1 MSRARRRP
9 APQPKGTCASASTV
23 PGPVVSLSNAGP
35 DGIRFNQAVV
45 GRALQ
50 TYLGVSDRDPQPLR
64 YDLARAQEVAGH
76 YDNDAAP
83 SGSDAPVTF
92 TWKGKSMTKRLT
104 GPPPH
109 SQDPYAKLTSP
120 RGIPVD
126 QLVSVLQ
133 KEIRRSNVDNAVL
146 AAYEML
152 STSADVA
159 EHLWRRLKLI
169 AVEDVGMGEPL
180 APLLLNCLHENFRAI
195 PGAGTM
201 MAVHA
206 VRLLA
211 TARKDRTSSEHADLV
226 AAKVERGELVVSVP
240 DYALCVHTR
249 AGQEMG
255 RGLTQWWE
263 DGALVNDELDT
274 ADHSYRDELIEIHRA
289 AENDGIT

>member
-1 MSRARRRP
+1 
-9 APQPKGTCASASTV
+9 
-23 PGPVVSLSNAGP
+23 
-35 DGIRFNQAVV
+35 
-45 GRALQ
+45 
-50 TYLGVSDRDPQPLR
+50 
-64 YDLARAQEVAGH
+64 
-76 YDNDAAP
+76 
-83 SGSDAPVTF
+83 
-92 TWKGKSMTKRLT
+92 MTKRLY
-104 GPPPH
+104 GPPAH
-109 SQDPYAKLTSP
+109 SEDPYAGLMSP

-133 KEIRRSNVDNAVL
+133 KEIRRGNVDNAVL

-152 STSADVA
+152 STSADVT
-159 EHLWRRLKLI
+159 EHLWRRLKII

-180 APLLLNCLHENFRAI
+180 APLLVNCLHENFRAV
-195 PGAGTM
+195 PDGDTM

-211 TARKDRTSSEHADLV
+211 AAPKDRTSSEHAYLV

-255 RGLTQWWE
+255 RGLMHWWRN
-263 DGALVNDELDT
+263 GALVAHELET

-289 AENDGIT
+289 AENDGTLRP

>member
-1 MSRARRRP
+1 
-9 APQPKGTCASASTV
+9 
-23 PGPVVSLSNAGP
+23 
-35 DGIRFNQAVV
+35 
-45 GRALQ
+45 
-50 TYLGVSDRDPQPLR
+50 
-64 YDLARAQEVAGH
+64 
-76 YDNDAAP
+76 
-83 SGSDAPVTF
+83 
-92 TWKGKSMTKRLT
+92 MTKRPI

-109 SQDPYAKLTSP
+109 NQDPYTKLTSP

-133 KEIRRSNVDNAVL
+133 KEIRRGHVDNAVL

-159 EHLWRRLKLI
+159 EHLWRRLKII

-195 PGAGTM
+195 PDAATM

-211 TARKDRTSSEHADLV
+211 TARKDRTSAEHADLV
-226 AAKVERGELVVSVP
+226 AAKVESGELVVTVP

-263 DGALVNDELDT
+263 NGAQVSNELPT
-274 ADHSYRDELIEIHRA
+274 ADHSYRDELIELHRA
-289 AENDGIT
+289 AENDGTT

>member
-1 MSRARRRP
+1 
-9 APQPKGTCASASTV
+9 
-23 PGPVVSLSNAGP
+23 
-35 DGIRFNQAVV
+35 
-45 GRALQ
+45 
-50 TYLGVSDRDPQPLR
+50 
-64 YDLARAQEVAGH
+64 
-76 YDNDAAP
+76 
-83 SGSDAPVTF
+83 
-92 TWKGKSMTKRLT
+92 MTKRLV

-109 SQDPYAKLTSP
+109 SQDPYTKLTSP

-133 KEIRRSNVDNAVL
+133 KDIRRGNVDNAVL

-169 AVEDVGMGEPL
+169 AVEDVGMGQPL
-180 APLLLNCLHENFRAI
+180 APLLLNCLHDNFRAT
-195 PGAGTM
+195 PGGDTM

-255 RGLTQWWE
+255 RGLTQ
-263 DGALVNDELDT
+263 
-274 ADHSYRDELIEIHRA
+274 
-289 AENDGIT
+289 

>member
-1 MSRARRRP
+1 
-9 APQPKGTCASASTV
+9 
-23 PGPVVSLSNAGP
+23 
-35 DGIRFNQAVV
+35 
-45 GRALQ
+45 
-50 TYLGVSDRDPQPLR
+50 
-64 YDLARAQEVAGH
+64 
-76 YDNDAAP
+76 
-83 SGSDAPVTF
+83 
-92 TWKGKSMTKRLT
+92 MTKRLA

-109 SQDPYAKLTSP
+109 SQDPYASIASP

-133 KEIRRSNVDNAVL
+133 KEIRRGHVDNAVL

-152 STSADVA
+152 STSEDVA

-180 APLLLNCLHENFRAI
+180 APLLLDCLHENFRAA
-195 PGAGTM
+195 PGGNIM

-211 TARKDRTSSEHADLV
+211 TAKKDRTSSEHADLV
-226 AAKVERGELVVSVP
+226 ATKVERGELVVNVP
-240 DYALCVHTR
+240 DYALCVHTK

-255 RGLTQWWE
+255 RGLMQWWE
-263 DGALVNDELDT
+263 NGALVNNELET

-289 AENDGIT
+289 LDNETT